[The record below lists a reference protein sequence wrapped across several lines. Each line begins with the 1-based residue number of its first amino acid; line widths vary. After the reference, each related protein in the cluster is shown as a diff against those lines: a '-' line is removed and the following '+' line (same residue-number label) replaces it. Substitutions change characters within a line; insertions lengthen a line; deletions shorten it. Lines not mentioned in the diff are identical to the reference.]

1 MRLLQSH
8 PVPAKSHPI
17 VEPAFWSAAASSA
30 RASTEFVPGL
40 RSEVTTRE
48 LPTLNAG
55 DVSQRFGVR
64 LRSMRAAR
72 SMTQQDMARRF
83 GIDRSFISDVER
95 GRKSISL
102 VTLEVLAL
110 GLGVSI
116 SELLSD
122 V

>member
-1 MRLLQSH
+1 MRRTGSSSSSH
-8 PVPAKSHPI
+8 HGVVH
-17 VEPAFWSAAASSA
+17 AAQ
-30 RASTEFVPGL
+30 
-40 RSEVTTRE
+40 E
-48 LPTLNAG
+48 LPISA
-55 DVSQRFGVR
+55 DVSQRFGTR
-64 LRSMRAAR
+64 LRSLRSAR
-72 SMTQQDMARRF
+72 NMTQQDMARRF

-102 VTLEVLAL
+102 VTLEVIAL

>member
-1 MRLLQSH
+1 MPPATDLPM
-8 PVPAKSHPI
+8 PV
-17 VEPAFWSAAASSA
+17 
-30 RASTEFVPGL
+30 
-40 RSEVTTRE
+40 
-48 LPTLNAG
+48 
-55 DVSQRFGVR
+55 DVSQRFGTR
-64 LRSMRAAR
+64 LRSLRSAR
-72 SMTQQDMARRF
+72 NMTQQDMARRF

-102 VTLEVLAL
+102 VTLEVIAL